1 MSVRSNRVSY
11 LVCAVVAVTAVWICG
26 GCASSS
32 GGEQLASSYSRTR
45 GHLGESQSQVDQTL
59 ATLNSMRMTHP
70 SNLSNAFNQYKKA
83 VTALEEKGKEAKQLA
98 AGMQENVDANMM
110 GWQKEMESIQDPGV
124 QATVQSRRDAVR
136 ANYDQLKMYAQD
148 ARRAY
153 EPFLADNQDIVKA
166 LSINLSPAA
175 VSDLAP
181 KMDRTVADGQ
191 ALKQT
196 ITAMQRA
203 MENIA
208 NGRPPIG
215 SPGAASGAAR

>member
-11 LVCAVVAVTAVWICG
+11 LVCTVVAVMAAFVSG

-45 GHLGESQSQVDQTL
+45 GHLAESQSQVDQTL
-59 ATLNSMRMTHP
+59 ATLSSMRMTH
-70 SNLSNAFNQYKKA
+70 STNLSNAFDQYKKA
-83 VTALEEKGKEAKQLA
+83 VEGLEEKGKEAKQLA
-98 AGMQENVDANMM
+98 AGMQENIDANTMS
-110 GWQKEMESIQDPGV
+110 WEKEMESIQDPGV

-153 EPFLADNQDIVKA
+153 EPFLAGNKDIVKA

-175 VSDLAP
+175 VSELAS
-181 KMDRTVADGQ
+181 KMDRTTADGQ
-191 ALKQT
+191 ALKQK

-208 NGRPPIG
+208 RGQPPIG
-215 SPGAASGAAR
+215 STATGADR